1 MYQTIT
7 RKMEPS
13 RTGVILG
20 GSDTDAGRRRGQHTR
35 SVPCFVEP
43 PDSGASRPEEW
54 SVRQFSA
61 DYLDRTR
68 RGMWAD
74 SRTALGD
81 LSLSDQERVLDVG
94 CGTGELTT
102 VLVEE
107 TDATVVGV
115 DADTGLLT
123 AARDRLDGDERDD
136 GDGQSDGDERD
147 DGDEQ
152 SDEDGQ
158 ADRDERQESPPTHP
172 DLAAGDATRL
182 PFPTNS
188 FDLVVCQAL
197 LVNPL
202 REFARVSRELVAA
215 VEPDNADVAVSS
227 TVDSE
232 TRLEREARTAFI
244 DGVATDVTTRALS
257 EAFADA
263 GLSRVRTRRYHHE
276 KRVEPPYSEAD
287 LEGATRKATGAALAG
302 HETELRRALSEDSYD
317 DLRQRWRA
325 MGRAVVDQ
333 MRAETY
339 ERVEVVP
346 FDVAVGRV

>member
-1 MYQTIT
+1 M
-7 RKMEPS
+7 
-13 RTGVILG
+13 
-20 GSDTDAGRRRGQHTR
+20 
-35 SVPCFVEP
+35 PCFVEP

-54 SVRQFSA
+54 LVRQFSA

-74 SRTALGD
+74 SRAALAD
-81 LSLSDQERVLDVG
+81 LSLSDRERVLDVG
-94 CGTGELTT
+94 CGTGELTA

-123 AARDRLDGDERDD
+123 AARDRLDGDE
-136 GDGQSDGDERD
+136 QSDGDERD

-152 SDEDGQ
+152 SDGDGQ
-158 ADRDERQESPPTHP
+158 ADRDERQGSTPTHP

-182 PFPTNS
+182 PFPADS

-197 LVNPL
+197 LVNLPEPAAAL

-227 TVDSE
+227 TVDNE
-232 TRLEREARTAFI
+232 TRLEREARGAFI
-244 DGVATDVTTRALS
+244 DGVTTDVTTRALS
-257 EAFADA
+257 ETFADA
-263 GLSRVRTRRYHHE
+263 GLSRVQTRRYHHE

-287 LEGATRKATGAALAG
+287 LEGATRKATGAALAS